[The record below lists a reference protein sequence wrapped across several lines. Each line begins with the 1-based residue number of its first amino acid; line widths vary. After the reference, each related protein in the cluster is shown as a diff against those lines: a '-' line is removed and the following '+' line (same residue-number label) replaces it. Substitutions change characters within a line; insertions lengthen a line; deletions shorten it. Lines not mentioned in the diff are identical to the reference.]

1 MPEKMPR
8 NRKEIVKEIF
18 QILKYALALS
28 SELNYPIGSPVSALT
43 NPSIT
48 STSAHP
54 LATSSPWDLHA
65 AVMPAKITDEVYFWI
80 EGDDAELYI
89 GSTRF
94 GLDNE
99 KERLVPKEI
108 GIPQTGTK
116 KIGQVIY
123 PSVNVKEQVL
133 QILGKCGLKI
143 TPKAHPLRLCRGNY
157 FQNIIQKLVKVS
169 ALNSFEVKDENG
181 GGNLE
186 SMFTSFLRDTAF
198 LGTPKKTPLRESN
211 RHHPY

>member
-1 MPEKMPR
+1 M
-8 NRKEIVKEIF
+8 
-18 QILKYALALS
+18 LS
-28 SELNYPIGSPVSALT
+28 VAQLDLPFRLWSTVS
-43 NPSIT
+43 PSIT

-54 LATSSPWDLHA
+54 LATNSPWELRA

-80 EGDDAELYI
+80 DGDDAELYI

-133 QILGKCGLKI
+133 QILGKCGIKI
-143 TPKAHPLRLCRGNY
+143 TPKAHPVRLCRGNY
-157 FQNIIQKLVKVS
+157 FQNIIRKLVKVS

-181 GGNLE
+181 GDDLE
-186 SMFTSFLRDTAF
+186 MTFTSFLRNTGF
-198 LGTPKKTPLRESN
+198 LGTPKKKKTPLREPN